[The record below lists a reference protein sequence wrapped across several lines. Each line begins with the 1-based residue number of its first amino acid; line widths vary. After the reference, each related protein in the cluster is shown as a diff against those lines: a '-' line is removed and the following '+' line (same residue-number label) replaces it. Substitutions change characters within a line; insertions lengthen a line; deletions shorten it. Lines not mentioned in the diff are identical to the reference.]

1 MVLCG
6 AAAMEPEAELAAAR
20 ASAGTAMLPEAVV
33 TAPAAEKAAAR
44 EGAGAVVV
52 PGVVGSAGMGWWL
65 VEAGVA
71 PGMAAGAAGPIA
83 VVTAVPTSAA
93 VVAGTGGDRSEVA
106 TRDAAVRPGLRVF
119 IRSSPARLRGC
130 R

>member
-6 AAAMEPEAELAAAR
+6 AAAMEPGAEMAAAC
-20 ASAGTAMLPEAVV
+20 
-33 TAPAAEKAAAR
+33 

-83 VVTAVPTSAA
+83 VVTAAPTSAA

-106 TRDAAVRPGLRVF
+106 TRDAAVKPGLRVF
-119 IRSSPARLRGC
+119 IPSSPAKLRGC